1 MHRFYLP
8 PELSQQDGLLL
19 TEREAHHALHVLRLR
34 RGDRVTVLDGA
45 GHEFLCEISESGR
58 SNLRLRM
65 LEKRFIPASSFQI
78 TLVQAVPKGKLFET
92 VIQKAAE
99 LGASR
104 LVPLLTERTIP
115 QVSHTAETHK
125 AGKWQSIAIEA
136 IKQCGCAWLP
146 KVEAPL
152 TPRQFIER
160 KENFELPL
168 IASLQP
174 GSRHPREYFNALRMQ
189 QGRPPRS
196 VCIWIG
202 PEGDFTPG
210 EVEMI
215 QSTGALPITLGPLV
229 LRTDTAAVY
238 CLSIVNYEL
247 SATIAT

>member
-8 PELSQQDGLLL
+8 PEQCQQDGLLL
-19 TEREAHHALHVLRLR
+19 NEREAHHALHVLRLR
-34 RGDRVTVLDGA
+34 RGEQVTVLDGA
-45 GHEFLCEISESGR
+45 GHEYDCEISESGR
-58 SNLRLRM
+58 SDLRLQIK
-65 LEKRFIPASSFQI
+65 EKHFIPASPCQI
-78 TLVQAVPKGKLFET
+78 TLIQAVPKGKLFET
-92 VIQKAAE
+92 VIQKSVE

-104 LVPLLTERTIP
+104 IVPLLTERTIP
-115 QVSHTAETHK
+115 QVSHAAESHK
-125 AGKWQSIAIEA
+125 AGKWQSTAIEA

-152 TPRQFIER
+152 TPRQFLER

-174 GSRHPREYFNALRMQ
+174 GSRHPHEYFNAFRLQ
-189 QGRPPRS
+189 QSRRPRS

-215 QSTGALPITLGPLV
+215 QSMGALPITLGPLV
-229 LRTDTAAVY
+229 LRTDTASVY